1 MSSGGGARLGDLG
14 AGVAPAAPAGAASGG
29 VVGIG
34 TDLVEVE
41 RFRAVLARRPTLAER
56 VFTAAELARAGRRV
70 DPAPSL
76 AARFA
81 AKEAVMKALGVGIG
95 AVGWHDIEVAAAS
108 SGAPVVHLSGRAASL
123 AAASGAAAWH
133 LSLTHTSVTAMAT
146 VLAERAAGSSRWSRG
161 GNGDDGVDRP
171 AGAPEAP

>member
-1 MSSGGGARLGDLG
+1 M
-14 AGVAPAAPAGAASGG
+14 SGG

-123 AAASGAAAWH
+123 AAASGATAWH
-133 LSLTHTSVTAMAT
+133 VSLTHTSATAMAT
-146 VLAERAAGSSRWSRG
+146 VLAERAAGSSLGSRG
-161 GNGDDGVDRP
+161 ANGDDGVDRA